1 MALAHEGLEGAVVE
15 KGHGLKSACNCSYL
29 NYLLNLKNGVRKSAL
44 EQGGLSC
51 YIAKREREQER
62 HLIGDTCTCRGFAS
76 IPANERPNPTFH
88 TPPKLPP
95 P

>member
-51 YIAKREREQER
+51 YIVERERGFIGFGEER
-62 HLIGDTCTCRGFAS
+62 DREIVCIRG
-76 IPANERPNPTFH
+76 II
-88 TPPKLPP
+88 
-95 P
+95 